1 MLPTKDDLKSLPT
14 FAPLIAAVIAPL
26 STLLDIPALTE
37 PWFFQHNSDGDGLT
51 KLRDPHTNIVLSA
64 VGLAFNV
71 LANWLLLLRFS
82 VSDGLWR
89 YSTRVS
95 LGCWV
100 VKLVIAFGNILSYG
114 IISRN
119 IPGIS
124 YGEGFWCALFSLVL
138 VFIIFALLLSH
149 YLLHVHGKSHQSTSE
164 NQVRVRIAGRHFMLE
179 NTLFVLTIGLLALF
193 MSQVEDWT
201 YLQAIYFSVVSILT
215 IGFGDFYPTKPV
227 SQIVFFPFV
236 LVGIVQLASIIELL
250 VRFLRGRLASR
261 RIQRRRKFERLRQ
274 EKEDELEKE
283 PSLER
288 ELEFLRELYNE
299 TDRGRMAQDLLT
311 NCTGFLLFWV
321 LGALIFSQIESWTYG
336 QGLYF
341 CYVFFLTIGFGDYV
355 PVTPAG
361 RVVFILYSIMAVPI
375 MASFAIQT
383 IQSIFQKFSTN
394 LLLRREAKA
403 GIGEATL
410 EEQSQGITKGITD
423 DADEEKSL
431 PRDVQ
436 MRLSKSDTRKGLE
449 RTHTDFITAKQRWI
463 DTKLLNGVPRE
474 DMENEDS
481 VREAEEGVA
490 ERERERE
497 QEEDR
502 ILTEYILELAIELEK
517 CARRLL
523 LGHMKEGTN
532 ARMLLKADRIVQLR
546 NIKALAVQQQSDHD
560 DSQQVGS
567 SSGVQT
573 SSTSSQETNKRSKM
587 STLMQKYYEEEADLV
602 PFAADLDEQETLQ
615 EVARYREAFAGLL
628 AAGSRLLRLKDEEKF
643 LFERRYWRGSKE

>member
-37 PWFFQHNSDGDGLT
+37 PWFFQHNSDGNGLI
-51 KLRDPHTNIVLSA
+51 KLPDPHTNIVLSA

-100 VKLVIAFGNILSYG
+100 VKLGIAFGNVLGYG
-114 IISRN
+114 ILSRN

-138 VFIIFALLLSH
+138 ALVIFALLLSH
-149 YLLHVHGKSHQSTSE
+149 YLLHVRGKSHQSTSE

-227 SQIVFFPFV
+227 SQIVLFPFV

-261 RIQRRRKFERLRQ
+261 RIQRRREFERRRQ

-288 ELEFLRELYNE
+288 ELEFLRKLYNE
-299 TDRGRMAQDLLT
+299 ADRGRMAQDLLT

-394 LLLRREAKA
+394 LLLRHEAKA
-403 GIGEATL
+403 GIGEANF
-410 EEQSQGITKGITD
+410 EEQGQGLTKGLD
-423 DADEEKSL
+423 DTDEEKSL

-436 MRLSKSDTRKGLE
+436 ERLSKNDTRKGLGK
-449 RTHTDFITAKQRWI
+449 THTDFVTAKQKWI

-474 DMENEDS
+474 DIENEDS
-481 VREAEEGVA
+481 VREAEEGAA

-497 QEEDR
+497 REEDR
-502 ILTEYILELAIELEK
+502 ILTEYILELAVELEK
-517 CARRLL
+517 HARRLL

-546 NIKALAVQQQSDHD
+546 NIKALAAQQRSDQD
-560 DSQQVGS
+560 DSQQAGNC
-567 SSGVQT
+567 SGVQA
-573 SSTSSQETNKRSKM
+573 SSTSSQEANKRSKM
-587 STLMQKYYEEEADLV
+587 NTLMQKYYEEEADLV
-602 PFAADLDEQETLQ
+602 PFAADMDEQETLQ
-615 EVARYREAFAGLL
+615 EVSRYREAFAGLL

-643 LFERRYWRGSKE
+643 LFERRYWRVSKE

>member
-37 PWFFQHNSDGDGLT
+37 PWFFQHNSDGNGLT
-51 KLRDPHTNIVLSA
+51 KLPDPHTNIVLSA

-89 YSTRVS
+89 YSTRTHACDELQ
-95 LGCWV
+95 LG
-100 VKLVIAFGNILSYG
+100 IAFGNVLAYG
-114 IISRN
+114 ILSRN
-119 IPGIS
+119 IAGIS
-124 YGEGFWCALFSLVL
+124 YGEGFWLFSLVL
-138 VFIIFALLLSH
+138 AFIIFALLLSH
-149 YLLHVHGKSHQSTSE
+149 YLLHVRGKSHQSTSE
-164 NQVRVRIAGRHFMLE
+164 NQVR
-179 NTLFVLTIGLLALF
+179 
-193 MSQVEDWT
+193 EDWT

-236 LVGIVQLASIIELL
+236 LVGIVQLASLIELL
-250 VRFLRGRLASR
+250 VRFLRGRLTSR
-261 RIQRRRKFERLRQ
+261 RIQRRREFERRRQ

-283 PSLER
+283 PSLEK
-288 ELEFLRELYNE
+288 ELEFLRKLYNE

-383 IQSIFQKFSTN
+383 IQSIFQKFATN

-403 GIGEATL
+403 GIGVANL
-410 EEQSQGITKGITD
+410 EEQGQGVTKGTID
-423 DADEEKSL
+423 VVDEEKSL

-436 MRLSKSDTRKGLE
+436 ERLRKNDTRQRLG
-449 RTHTDFITAKQRWI
+449 RTHTDFITSKQKWI

-474 DMENEDS
+474 DMENEFN
-481 VREAEEGVA
+481 VREAEEGAA
-490 ERERERE
+490 EREMERER
-497 QEEDR
+497 EEDR
-502 ILTEYILELAIELEK
+502 ILTEYILELAVELEK
-517 CARRLL
+517 YARRLL

-546 NIKALAVQQQSDHD
+546 NIKALAAQQRSDQD
-560 DSQQVGS
+560 DSQRVDN
-567 SSGVQT
+567 SSGVQA
-573 SSTSSQETNKRSKM
+573 SSTSSQDANRRSKM
-587 STLMQKYYEEEADLV
+587 STLMQKYYEEEADLL
-602 PFAADLDEQETLQ
+602 PFPADLDEQETLQ
-615 EVARYREAFAGLL
+615 DVAHYREAFAGLL

-643 LFERRYWRGSKE
+643 IFERRFWRGSKE